1 MRQSGLMSKAYNKDN
16 QSDNGPNIQIKELP
30 QIKKDLNYLRNLED
44 FKDSVYDDSTGNIV
58 PKGTPLDKNGK
69 LPSGGNPT
77 IGVGHLVTPTE
88 YDTIYQPGIQHSKS
102 DLEDVLIRDYFTKK
116 QEVNNQIKNSGK
128 NPDDIPEK
136 VKSILVRNSF
146 WGVSKSSFPK
156 YFDSMI
162 NGLYK
167 SAADNLKFTDPD
179 KGEQG
184 GYTKIYSPEKGMS
197 GLKKRTEEVMK
208 EIISLYD

>member
-1 MRQSGLMSKAYNKDN
+1 MALDITIPVRRRQE
-16 QSDNGPNIQIKELP
+16 QEGPDIKIKELP
-30 QIKKDLNYLRNLED
+30 QLKKDLNYLRKLEG
-44 FKDSVYDDSTGNIV
+44 FRTSIYDDSTKKIV
-58 PKGTPLDKNGK
+58 TKGTPIDENGK

-77 IGVGHLVTPTE
+77 IGIGHLVTPE
-88 YDTIYQPGIQHSKS
+88 QYDTIYKTGKTYTKS
-102 DLEDVLIRDYFTKK
+102 DLEDELIRDYFTKK

-167 SAADNLKFTDPD
+167 DAADNLKFTDPA

-184 GYTKIYSPEKGMS
+184 GYTKIFKPEKDMS

-208 EIISLYD
+208 EILSLYD